1 MTGLPADG
9 RQDGLEDSRPRR
21 EVAIV
26 PAAARGRLR
35 ELLRALEEAFPV
47 RFVDA
52 PAGDASAVVVLPGGT
67 RPALLGV
74 PCLVYAGAGVEA
86 PGAEFELRV
95 SRFAG
100 LHRVLRGQCLTER
113 GGRAPAALTVAAG
126 AEVLAVA
133 SGRPAWVREADGT
146 ETVSGAPVE
155 LGPGEFLRDHL
166 KAGRF
171 WALLPLF
178 ELLRRVCADRSR
190 PPAPIRACFILDDP
204 NVRFSSYGY
213 VSYPALARDARE
225 HGYHVAIATIPLDL
239 LLPGRRAAAVFRDHP
254 GQLSLVV
261 HGNDHVRRELGRS
274 RGPEGADRLARAAL
288 ARVGRFERRA
298 GVRVERVMCPPHGA
312 CSADMLAALFRH
324 GFRGLAASRPFPW
337 EGFAGHGDWR
347 LGGWLPA
354 QLAGGGLPVIS
365 RYPLAWSLDDVV
377 FRALLGQPVVL
388 YGHQSDLR
396 TGLEPLRAAAARV
409 ATLGEVKWT
418 SLAAIARAN
427 AVVRQGD
434 GEATVTVYSR
444 DVRLPRPAGRRVRV
458 EIPRRFGDSGPVQVT
473 VDDDVRRVDP
483 AANGGVVA
491 AFPQNGRGD
500 LRIRI
505 DPPGSPAPATL
516 ADWRPR
522 AWPLARRAM
531 TEARDRALPLLRRP

>member
-1 MTGLPADG
+1 MTGLPEDG
-9 RQDGLEDSRPRR
+9 RQEAAADPRPRR

-26 PAAARGRLR
+26 PAAARGHLR
-35 ELLRALEEAFPV
+35 ELLRALEEAYPV
-47 RFVDA
+47 RFVDGPTA
-52 PAGDASAVVVLPGGT
+52 DVRALVVLPGGT
-67 RPALLGV
+67 PAAHPGV
-74 PCLVYAGAGVEA
+74 PCLVYSGAGEEA
-86 PGAEFELRV
+86 PGAEFEMRM

-100 LHRVLRGQCLTER
+100 LHRALRGQCLSER
-113 GGRAPAALTVAAG
+113 GRRAPAALTVAAG

-133 SGRPAWVREADGT
+133 AGRPAWVREADGT
-146 ETVSGAPVE
+146 ETVSGAPAE

-166 KAGRF
+166 RAGRF
-171 WALLPLF
+171 WALLPLI
-178 ELLRRVCADRSR
+178 ELLRRVCADRSQA
-190 PPAPIRACFILDDP
+190 PAPIRACFILDDP

-213 VSYPALARDARE
+213 LSYPALARDARE
-225 HGYHVAIATIPLDL
+225 HGYHLAIATIPLDL

-261 HGNDHVRRELGRS
+261 HGNDHVHRELGRS
-274 RGPEGADRLARAAL
+274 RGREGADRLARAAL

-312 CSADMLAALFRH
+312 CSAEMLAALFRH
-324 GFRGLAASRPFPW
+324 GFGGLAASRPFPW
-337 EGFAGHGDWR
+337 DGFAGHGDWR

-354 QLAGGGLPVIS
+354 QMAGGGLPVIS

-396 TGLEPLRAAAARV
+396 DGLEPLRAAAARV
-409 ATLGEVKWT
+409 ATLGEVEWT
-418 SLAAIARAN
+418 SLAAIARTN
-427 AVVRQGD
+427 AVVREHD

-444 DVRLPRPAGRRVRV
+444 DVRLPRPAGERVRV
-458 EIPRRFGDSGPVQVT
+458 EIPRRFGDPGPVQVT
-473 VDDDVRRVDP
+473 VDDDVRAVDTGST
-483 AANGGVVA
+483 GGAVG

-500 LRIRI
+500 LRIRL
-505 DPPGSPAPATL
+505 DPPEPPASATL

>member
-1 MTGLPADG
+1 VSGLPDDG
-9 RQDGLEDSRPRR
+9 RHWAAADARSRRK
-21 EVAIV
+21 VAIV
-26 PAAARGRLR
+26 PAAERGHLR

-52 PAGDASAVVVLPGGT
+52 PAEDVRAVVVLPGGT
-67 RPALLGV
+67 RSVLPGV
-74 PCLVYAGAGVEA
+74 PCLVYAGDRQEP
-86 PGAEFELRV
+86 PGSGFDVRM

-100 LHRVLRGQCLTER
+100 LHRALRGQGLTER
-113 GGRAPAALTVAAG
+113 GRGVPAALNVPAG
-126 AEVLAVA
+126 SEVLAVA
-133 SGRPAWVREADGT
+133 AGRPAWVREPDGA
-146 ETVSGAPVE
+146 ETVSGAPAE

-171 WALLPLF
+171 WSLLPLV
-178 ELLRRVCADRSR
+178 ELLRRVCADRAR
-190 PPAPIRACFILDDP
+190 APTPVRACFILDDP

-225 HGYHVAIATIPLDL
+225 QGYHVAIATIPLDL

-274 RGPEGADRLARAAL
+274 RGREASDRLARAAL
-288 ARVGRFERRA
+288 ARVGRFERRT

-312 CSADMLAALFRH
+312 CSAEMLAALFRH

-337 EGFAGHGDWR
+337 DGFAGHGDWR

-354 QLAGGGLPVIS
+354 QLAGGGLPVLS
-365 RYPLAWSLDDVV
+365 RYPLAGSLDDVV

-388 YGHQSDLR
+388 YGHQSDLGD
-396 TGLEPLRAAAARV
+396 GLEPLRAAAARV
-409 ATLGEVKWT
+409 ATLGEVEWT

-427 AVVRQGD
+427 AVVRERD

-444 DVRLPRPAGRRVRV
+444 DVRLPRPAGPPVRV
-458 EIPRRFGDSGPVQVT
+458 EIPRRFGDPGPVRVT
-473 VDDDVRRVDP
+473 VDDEARTVEP
-483 AANGGVVA
+483 GANGGAVG
-491 AFPQNGRGD
+491 AFLQNRRGD
-500 LRIRI
+500 LRIRL
-505 DPPGSPAPATL
+505 DPLEPPAPATL

-531 TEARDRALPLLRRP
+531 TEARDRALPFVRR

>member
-9 RQDGLEDSRPRR
+9 RQGAAADSRPRR

-26 PAAARGRLR
+26 PAAARERLR

-52 PAGDASAVVVLPGGT
+52 AGADVGAVVVLPGGT
-67 RPALLGV
+67 RPALPGV
-74 PCLVYAGAGVEA
+74 PCLVYPRA
-86 PGAEFELRV
+86 AEEGPESGFEVRM

-100 LHRVLRGQCLTER
+100 LHRALRGQCLTED
-113 GGRAPAALTVAAG
+113 GGRVPAALTVPSG

-133 SGRPAWVREADGT
+133 AGRPAWVREVDGT
-146 ETVSGAPVE
+146 ETVSASLAE
-155 LGPGEFLRDHL
+155 LGPDEFLRDHL

-171 WALLPLF
+171 WSLLPLV
-178 ELLRRVCADRSR
+178 ELLRRVCRVPGRA
-190 PPAPIRACFILDDP
+190 PAPVRACFILDDP
-204 NVRFSSYGY
+204 NVRLSSYGY

-225 HGYHVAIATIPLDL
+225 HGYHVAVATIPLDL

-261 HGNDHVRRELGRS
+261 HGNDHVHRELGRS
-274 RGPEGADRLARAAL
+274 RSPEEADRVARAAL

-312 CSADMLAALFRH
+312 CSAEVMAALFRH
-324 GFRGLAASRPFPW
+324 GFFALAASRPFPW
-337 EGFAGHGDWR
+337 DEFAGHCDWR

-365 RYPLAWSLDDVV
+365 RYSFAWSLDDVI

-396 TGLEPLRAAAARV
+396 DGLDPLRAAAARV
-409 ATLGEVKWT
+409 ATLGDVEWT
-418 SLAAIARAN
+418 SLAAIGRTN
-427 AVVRQGD
+427 AVVRERD

-444 DVRLPRPAGRRVRV
+444 DVRLTRPAGERVRV
-458 EIPRRFGDSGPVQVT
+458 EIPRRFGDPGPVRVT
-473 VDDDVRRVDP
+473 VDDEVRSVD
-483 AANGGVVA
+483 AGTNDGLVET
-491 AFPQNGRGD
+491 FPQNGRGD

-505 DPPGSPAPATL
+505 DPPDPPAPATM

-522 AWPLARRAM
+522 LWPLARRAM

>member
-1 MTGLPADG
+1 
-9 RQDGLEDSRPRR
+9 
-21 EVAIV
+21 VAIV
-26 PAAARGRLR
+26 PAAARGSLR

-47 RFVDA
+47 RFVDT
-52 PAGDASAVVVLPGGT
+52 PGTDARAVVVLPGGT
-67 RPALLGV
+67 RPALPGV
-74 PCLVYAGAGVEA
+74 PCLVYAGAGEEA
-86 PGAEFELRV
+86 AGAEFEVRM

-100 LHRVLRGQCLTER
+100 LHRALRGQQLTER
-113 GGRAPAALTVAAG
+113 GRRAPAALAVPAR

-133 SGRPAWVREADGT
+133 AGRPAWVREAGGT
-146 ETVSGAPVE
+146 ETVSGAPAE

-166 KAGRF
+166 TAGRF
-171 WALLPLF
+171 WSLLPLV

-190 PPAPIRACFILDDP
+190 ATAPVRACFILDDP

-239 LLPGRRAAAVFRDHP
+239 LLPGRRAAAVFRDNP

-261 HGNDHVRRELGRS
+261 HGNDHVHRELVHDG
-274 RGPEGADRLARAAL
+274 GPERADRLVAAAL
-288 ARVGRFERRA
+288 ARVARFERRA

-312 CSADMLAALFRH
+312 CSADTLAALFRQ
-324 GFRGLAASRPFPW
+324 GFRALAASRPFPW
-337 EGFAGHGDWR
+337 DGFAGHGDWR

-365 RYPLAWSLDDVV
+365 RYALAGSTDDVV

-388 YGHQSDLR
+388 YGHHADLR
-396 TGLEPLRAAAARV
+396 EGLEPLRAAAARV
-409 ATLGEVKWT
+409 ATLGDVEWT
-418 SLAAIARAN
+418 SLAAIARGN
-427 AVVRQGD
+427 AVVRDDD
-434 GEATVTVYSR
+434 GEATG
-444 DVRLPRPAGRRVRV
+444 L
-458 EIPRRFGDSGPVQVT
+458 VQVT
-473 VDDDVRRVDP
+473 VDGEVRPVEP
-483 AANGGVVA
+483 GPNTAVTFA
-491 AFPQNGRGD
+491 QNGRGD

-505 DPPGSPAPATL
+505 DPPVPPVPATL

>member
-1 MTGLPADG
+1 MTALPEDG
-9 RQDGLEDSRPRR
+9 RQEAAADPRPRR

-26 PAAARGRLR
+26 PAAARGHLR

-52 PAGDASAVVVLPGGT
+52 PAEDARAVVVLPGGT
-67 RPALLGV
+67 RPARPGV
-74 PCLVYAGAGVEA
+74 PCLVYAGGGEEA
-86 PGAEFELRV
+86 SGSDFEARM

-100 LHRVLRGQCLTER
+100 LHRALRGQRLTER
-113 GGRAPAALTVAAG
+113 GRPVPEALTVSAG

-133 SGRPAWVREADGT
+133 AGRPAWVREPDGT
-146 ETVSGAPVE
+146 ETVSGAPAE
-155 LGPGEFLRDHL
+155 LGADEFLRDHL
-166 KAGRF
+166 TAGRF
-171 WALLPLF
+171 WSLLPLV
-178 ELLRRVCADRSR
+178 ELLRRVCADRAR
-190 PPAPIRACFILDDP
+190 APAPIRACFILDDP
-204 NVRFSSYGY
+204 NVRLSSYGY

-239 LLPGRRAAAVFRDHP
+239 LLPGRRAAPVFRDHP
-254 GQLSLVV
+254 AQLSLVV
-261 HGNDHVRRELGRS
+261 HGNDHVHRELGRS
-274 RGPEGADRLARAAL
+274 RGPDGADRLVRAAL

-312 CSADMLAALFRH
+312 CSAETLAALFRH
-324 GFRGLAASRPFPW
+324 GFRALAASRPFPW
-337 EGFAGHGDWR
+337 DGFAGHADWR

-354 QLAGGGLPVIS
+354 QMAVGGLPVMS
-365 RYPLAWSLDDVV
+365 RYSLSWSLDDVV
-377 FRALLGQPVVL
+377 FRALLGLPVVL

-396 TGLEPLRAAAARV
+396 EGLEPLRAAAARV
-409 ATLGEVKWT
+409 ATLGEVEWM

-427 AVVRQGD
+427 AVVCEGD

-444 DVRLPRPAGRRVRV
+444 DVRLPRPIGQRLRV
-458 EIPRRFGDSGPVQVT
+458 EIPRRYGDPGPVRIT
-473 VDDDVRRVDP
+473 VDDDVRPFEPGTD
-483 AANGGVVA
+483 GGAVA

-505 DPPGSPAPATL
+505 DPPEPPAPPTI

-531 TEARDRALPLLRRP
+531 TEARDRALPLLRR